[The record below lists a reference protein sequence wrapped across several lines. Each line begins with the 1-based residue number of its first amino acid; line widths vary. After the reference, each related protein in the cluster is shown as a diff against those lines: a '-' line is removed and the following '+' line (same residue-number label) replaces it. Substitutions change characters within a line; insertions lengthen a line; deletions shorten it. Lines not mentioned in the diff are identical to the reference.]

1 MLRGELGVLAG
12 FTVLALVLGLK
23 KPVWLALLLASMTMG
38 LIGSGF
44 DGFTTTLISTAHS
57 TATFDLVLVVFM
69 IAILVNL
76 YNATGFISMLGEELV
91 KLLGKPKLVAS
102 VVPAVMGLLPVPGG
116 ALMSAPVVDAVGD
129 KLGLSREK
137 KLFINVWFRHVVFI
151 VYPLSA
157 VIVTTAS
164 LTGISVWSLVA
175 RGLPVA
181 FSMVVAGYL
190 LGFRNTGQ
198 WSVGENVEGDVKEV
212 LRVLS
217 PMLTAVVVALV
228 LSPLVDRQLVPWV
241 PLTRYS
247 MIIGLTLA
255 LILLVK
261 LSGASLRLIW
271 EATRSRITV
280 ELVLA
285 SFSAV
290 LLRDVFMAID
300 GPRIFSE
307 IAPLSSELWKTVFMV
322 LAPFTVSLA
331 TGSPLVGV
339 VLATSMFRNTASL
352 GVREVALIYA
362 SNMLGYIASP
372 AHLCYVYTAQYFKTP
387 LANAYKEMSTA
398 TIVALT
404 AALIQFFII

>member
-1 MLRGELGVLAG
+1 MLHSELGIIAG

-23 KPVWLALLLASMTMG
+23 RPVWLALLLASITMG
-38 LIGSGF
+38 LIGSGL
-44 DGFTTTLISTAHS
+44 DGFTSVLLSTAYS

-69 IAILVNL
+69 IAILVSL
-76 YNATGFISMLGEELV
+76 YNATGFISKLGEELV

-129 KLGLSREK
+129 KLSLSKEK

-157 VIVTTAS
+157 VIVATAS

-181 FSMVVAGYL
+181 FSMAVAGYL
-190 LGFRNTGQ
+190 LGFQNTGQ
-198 WSVGENVEGDVKEV
+198 WSVGENVEGDEKEV
-212 LRVLS
+212 LRVFL

-255 LILLVK
+255 LVLLVK

-271 EATRSRITV
+271 EAVRSRTTL

-290 LLRDVFMAID
+290 LLRDVFMAVD
-300 GPRIFSE
+300 GPRVFSE
-307 IAPLSSELWKTVFMV
+307 IAPLSSELWRTVFMV
-322 LAPFTVSLA
+322 IAPFTISLA
-331 TGSPLVGV
+331 TGSPLVGI
-339 VLATSMFRNTASL
+339 VLATSVFKNTVNL
-352 GVREVALIYA
+352 GVKEVALIYA

-387 LANAYKEMSTA
+387 LTSAYKEMSIA
-398 TIVALT
+398 TTVALT
-404 AALIQFFII
+404 IALIQFILI